1 MDDTILIYRA
11 TYGTPEQVAQLY
23 AAFAKAQGAF
33 EPIAKNREVEIPI
46 KDKNT
51 GAQRGSYKFRYA
63 DLEEINSKN
72 PKTAQRKRPGH
83 YAVDRAQHHDHRDL
97 DLHAPDPRRRRLY
110 RG

>member
-46 KDKNT
+46 KDKGNRNIWLISSLAFT
-51 GAQRGSYKFRYA
+51 YTIHSLNGNNG
-63 DLEEINSKN
+63 
-72 PKTAQRKRPGH
+72 
-83 YAVDRAQHHDHRDL
+83 
-97 DLHAPDPRRRRLY
+97 
-110 RG
+110 